1 MCYSYAPAGPAGK
14 SQMGTPVSGD
24 IDDFRKLLAK
34 VGNRQTLSIDE
45 AERAFDIMTS
55 GDATPA
61 QMGAFLMGL
70 KVRGETAEELAGGA
84 RAFRAKAHTVRAP
97 EGAID
102 IVGTGGDHHGTYNVS
117 SCSAFVVAG
126 AGVPVAKHGN
136 RAFTSKSGAADVL
149 GALGIGLDLPI
160 ERLEQALVEAN
171 VCFLMA
177 PRHHSAMRNVAGPR
191 VELAPSRTI
200 FNLLGPM
207 SNPALVKRQLVGVFD
222 RRWLKPVAEGLHQL
236 GLERALVV
244 HGQDGMDELT
254 TTTTSWAASLE
265 NGKVSEIEIA
275 PEDIG
280 VRRPEMTEL
289 KGGDAAHNAQAIRK
303 VLAGEKSAFRD
314 IVVLNS
320 AAALMV
326 AGKAPDLKQGAAL
339 AVHSIDSGRAST
351 ALATLQRICA

>member
-1 MCYSYAPAGPAGK
+1 M
-14 SQMGTPVSGD
+14 SGD
-24 IDDFRKLLAK
+24 IGDFRGLLAK
-34 VGNRQTLSIDE
+34 VGNGEPLGIDE
-45 AERAFDIMTS
+45 AERAFDIMTN

-84 RAFRAKAHTVRAP
+84 RVLRAKVQRVKAP
-97 EGAID
+97 AGAID

-117 SCSAFVVAG
+117 SCSALVVAG

-149 GALGIGLDLPI
+149 AALGINLDLPI
-160 ERLEQALVEAN
+160 ETLEKALVEAK

-207 SNPALVKRQLVGVFD
+207 SNPAMVKRQLVGVFD
-222 RRWLKPVAEGLHQL
+222 RRWLKPVAQALGQL

-254 TTTTSWAASLE
+254 TTTKSWAASLD
-265 NGKVSEIEIA
+265 NGQVREIEIA
-275 PEDIG
+275 PEDVG
-280 VRRPEMTEL
+280 VKRATLQEL
-289 KGGDAAHNAQAIRK
+289 KGGDPDHNAAAIRF
-303 VLAGEKSAFRD
+303 VLSGRRDAFRD

-326 AGKAPDLKQGAAL
+326 AGAARDLKEGAAK
-339 AVHSIDSGRAST
+339 ATESIDSGK
-351 ALATLQRICA
+351 ALKALETLVRICA

>member
-1 MCYSYAPAGPAGK
+1 
-14 SQMGTPVSGD
+14 VSGD
-24 IDDFRKLLAK
+24 IDDFRGLLAK
-34 VGNRQTLSIDE
+34 VGNGEPLGIDE

-84 RAFRAKAHTVRAP
+84 RALRTKVLRVKAPDGT
-97 EGAID
+97 ID

-117 SCSAFVVAG
+117 TCSALVVAG

-149 GALGIGLDLPI
+149 GALGINLDLPI
-160 ERLEQALVEAN
+160 ETLEQALVEAK

-222 RRWLKPVAEGLHQL
+222 RRWLRPVAEALGQL

-254 TTTTSWAASLE
+254 TTTTSWAASLD

-280 VRRPEMTEL
+280 VKRASLADL
-289 KGGDAAHNAQAIRK
+289 KGGDPEHNAEAIHK
-303 VLAGEKSAFRD
+303 VLAGEKNAFRD

-326 AGKAPDLKQGAAL
+326 AGKARDLKEGAAL
-339 AVHSIDSGRAST
+339 AAAAIDSGKAKT
-351 ALATLQRICA
+351 ALETLKRICA

>member
-1 MCYSYAPAGPAGK
+1 L
-14 SQMGTPVSGD
+14 SGD
-24 IDDFRKLLAK
+24 IDDFRGLLAK
-34 VGNRQTLSIDE
+34 VGNGETLSLPE

-55 GDATPA
+55 GNATPA

-70 KVRGETAEELAGGA
+70 KVRGETADELAGGA
-84 RAFRAKAHTVRAP
+84 KVLRDKVLRVQAP
-97 EGAID
+97 AGAID

-117 SCSAFVVAG
+117 SCSALVVAG

-149 GALGIGLDLPI
+149 NALGINLDLPI
-160 ERLEQALVEAN
+160 ETLEKSLMVAG

-191 VELAPSRTI
+191 VELSPSRTI

-222 RRWLKPVAEGLHQL
+222 RRWLRPVAEALGQL

-244 HGQDGMDELT
+244 HGQDGMDEIT
-254 TTTTSWAASLE
+254 TTTATWAASLE
-265 NGKVSEIEIA
+265 NGKVTEIEIA
-275 PEDIG
+275 PEDAG
-280 VRRPEMTEL
+280 VPRASLAAL
-289 KGGDAAHNAQAIRK
+289 KGGDPMHNADAIRG
-303 VLAGEKSAFRD
+303 VLSGQRNAFRD

-326 AGKAPDLKQGAAL
+326 AGKAKDLKQGAEMAI
-339 AVHSIDSGRAST
+339 ASIDGGKAHK
-351 ALATLQRICA
+351 ALETLIGICA

>member
-1 MCYSYAPAGPAGK
+1 
-14 SQMGTPVSGD
+14 MGTRVKGD
-24 IDDFRKLLAK
+24 IDDFRQLLAK
-34 VGNRQTLSIDE
+34 VGNGQTLGVDE

-84 RAFRAKAHTVRAP
+84 LALRHKAQKVKAP
-97 EGAID
+97 PGAID

-149 GALGIGLDLPI
+149 AALGIGLELPI
-160 ERLEQALVEAN
+160 ETLERALVEAN

-191 VELAPSRTI
+191 VELAPNRTI

-222 RRWLKPVAEGLHQL
+222 KRWLKPVAEALGRL

-254 TTTTSWAASLE
+254 TTTASWAASLE
-265 NGKVSEIEIA
+265 NGRVSEIEI
-275 PEDIG
+275 
-280 VRRPEMTEL
+280 RPEEIGLPRASMADL
-289 KGGDAAHNAQAIRK
+289 KGADAMHNAQAIED
-303 VLAGEKSAFRD
+303 VLGGKKTAFRD

-326 AGKAPDLKQGAAL
+326 AGKARDLKEGAAL
-339 AVHSIDSGRAST
+339 AIESIDSGRAAH
-351 ALATLQRICA
+351 ALAALRRICA

>member
-1 MCYSYAPAGPAGK
+1 M
-14 SQMGTPVSGD
+14 SGD
-24 IDDFRKLLAK
+24 IDDFRGLLAK
-34 VGNRQTLSIDE
+34 VGNGETLGVEE

-55 GDATPA
+55 GNATPA

-70 KVRGETAEELAGGA
+70 KVRGETAEELAGGS
-84 RAFRAKAHTVRAP
+84 RALRAKMQAVKAP
-97 EGAID
+97 AGTID

-149 GALGIGLDLPI
+149 SALGIGLELPI
-160 ERLEQALVEAN
+160 DKLEQALVEAGI
-171 VCFLMA
+171 CFLMA
-177 PRHHSAMRNVAGPR
+177 PRHHGAMRNVAGPR
-191 VELAPSRTI
+191 AELAPSRTI

-207 SNPALVKRQLVGVFD
+207 SNPAQVKRQLVGVFD
-222 RRWLKPVAEGLHQL
+222 RRWLKPAAEALGQL

-244 HGQDGMDELT
+244 HGQDGMDEIT
-254 TTTTSWAASLE
+254 TTTATWAVLLDGGAIR
-265 NGKVSEIEIA
+265 EIEIA

-280 VRRPEMTEL
+280 VARATLDQL
-289 KGGDAAHNAQAIRK
+289 KGGDAQHNAEAIK
-303 VLAGEKSAFRD
+303 GVLRGEPGAFRD

-326 AGKAPDLKQGAAL
+326 AGKAADLRDGAAL
-339 AVHSIDSGRAST
+339 AVDSIDSGKARHAH
-351 ALATLQRICA
+351 AALQRICA

>member
-1 MCYSYAPAGPAGK
+1 
-14 SQMGTPVSGD
+14 VSGD
-24 IDDFRKLLAK
+24 IDDFRGLLAK
-34 VGNRQTLSIDE
+34 VGDGRTLGIDE

-55 GDATPA
+55 GNATPA
-61 QMGAFLMGL
+61 QVGAFLMGL

-84 RAFRAKAHTVRAP
+84 RALRAKVLRVKAP
-97 EGAID
+97 DDAID
-102 IVGTGGDHHGTYNVS
+102 IVGTGGDHHGTYNIS

-149 GALGIGLDLPI
+149 AALGIRLELPI
-160 ERLEQALVEAN
+160 ETLERALAEAN

-222 RRWLKPVAEGLHQL
+222 RRWLKPVATALGQL
-236 GLERALVV
+236 GLDRALVV

-254 TTTTSWAASLE
+254 TTTKSWAASLE
-265 NGKVSEIEIA
+265 GGQVREIEIA

-280 VRRPEMTEL
+280 VKRARMEAL
-289 KGGDAAHNAQAIRK
+289 KGGDAQHNADAIER

-314 IVVLNS
+314 IVLLNS

-326 AGKAPDLKQGAAL
+326 AGKAKDLKHGAAL
-339 AVHSIDSGRAST
+339 SVAAIDGGKAAT
-351 ALATLQRICA
+351 ALATLKRICA

>member
-1 MCYSYAPAGPAGK
+1 M
-14 SQMGTPVSGD
+14 SGD
-24 IDDFRKLLAK
+24 IDDFRGLLAK
-34 VGNRQTLSIDE
+34 VGNGETLAIDE

-84 RAFRAKAHTVRAP
+84 RALRAKVQQVARARRAP
-97 EGAID
+97 S
-102 IVGTGGDHHGTYNVS
+102 TS
-117 SCSAFVVAG
+117 SAPAATTTAPTTSRPARPSSWPAPAC
-126 AGVPVAKHGN
+126 PVAKHGN

-149 GALGIGLDLPI
+149 AALGIGLELPI
-160 ERLEQALVEAN
+160 EKLEQALVEAN

-191 VELAPSRTI
+191 VELAPNRTI

-222 RRWLKPVAEGLHQL
+222 RRWLRPVAEALGQL

-244 HGQDGMDELT
+244 HGQDGMDEIT

-265 NGKVSEIEIA
+265 NGKVREIEIA
-275 PEDIG
+275 PEEVG
-280 VRRPEMTEL
+280 VKRARDGRAQGRRRR
-289 KGGDAAHNAQAIRK
+289 AQCR
-303 VLAGEKSAFRD
+303 GH
-314 IVVLNS
+314 
-320 AAALMV
+320 
-326 AGKAPDLKQGAAL
+326 PQGAGA
-339 AVHSIDSGRAST
+339 ARRTPS
-351 ALATLQRICA
+351 ATSWC

>member
-1 MCYSYAPAGPAGK
+1 M
-14 SQMGTPVSGD
+14 SGD
-24 IDDFRKLLAK
+24 IGDFRGLLAK
-34 VGNRQTLSIDE
+34 VGNGEPLGIDE
-45 AERAFDIMTS
+45 AERAFDIMTN

-84 RAFRAKAHTVRAP
+84 LALRAKAQKVKAP
-97 EGAID
+97 DGAID

-149 GALGIGLDLPI
+149 AALGINLELPI
-160 ERLEQALVEAN
+160 ETLEKALVEAK

-222 RRWLKPVAEGLHQL
+222 RRWLKPVAQALGQL

-254 TTTTSWAASLE
+254 TTTKSWAASLE
-265 NGKVSEIEIA
+265 NGQVREIEIA
-275 PEDIG
+275 PEDVG
-280 VRRPEMTEL
+280 VKRATLAEL
-289 KGGDAAHNAQAIRK
+289 KGGDPQHNAAAIRF
-303 VLAGEKSAFRD
+303 VLSGRRDAFRD
-314 IVVLNS
+314 IVILNS

-326 AGKAPDLKQGAAL
+326 AGVARDLKEGAAK
-339 AVHSIDSGRAST
+339 AAESIDSGK
-351 ALATLQRICA
+351 ALKALDTLVRICA

>member
-1 MCYSYAPAGPAGK
+1 
-14 SQMGTPVSGD
+14 VSGD
-24 IDDFRKLLAK
+24 IGDFRGLLAK
-34 VGNRQTLSIDE
+34 VGNGEPLGIDE
-45 AERAFDIMTS
+45 AERAFDIMTN

-84 RAFRAKAHTVRAP
+84 RVLRAKVQRVKAP
-97 EGAID
+97 DGAID

-117 SCSAFVVAG
+117 SCSALVVAG

-149 GALGIGLDLPI
+149 AALGINLELPI
-160 ERLEQALVEAN
+160 ETLEKALVEAK

-207 SNPALVKRQLVGVFD
+207 SNPAMVKRQLVGVFD
-222 RRWLKPVAEGLHQL
+222 RRWLKPVAQALGQL

-254 TTTTSWAASLE
+254 TTTKSWAASLE
-265 NGKVSEIEIA
+265 NGQVREIEIA
-275 PEDIG
+275 PEDVG
-280 VRRPEMTEL
+280 VKRATLAEL
-289 KGGDAAHNAQAIRK
+289 KGGDPQHNAAAIRF
-303 VLAGEKSAFRD
+303 VLSGRRDAFRD
-314 IVVLNS
+314 IVILNS

-326 AGKAPDLKQGAAL
+326 AGVARDLKEGAAK
-339 AVHSIDSGRAST
+339 AAESIDSGK
-351 ALATLQRICA
+351 ALKALDTLVRICA